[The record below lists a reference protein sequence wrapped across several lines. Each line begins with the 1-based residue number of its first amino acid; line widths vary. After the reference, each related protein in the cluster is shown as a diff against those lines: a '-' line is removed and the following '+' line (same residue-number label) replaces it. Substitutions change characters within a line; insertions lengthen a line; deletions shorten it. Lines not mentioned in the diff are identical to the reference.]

1 MMTMARTESSYG
13 AEKLSPRQK
22 TWISAAEIL
31 CPRQK
36 NGSSDAEIG
45 ISRQKTCSSDAEIGI
60 SGQKACSSAAVK
72 HRPRLRTRIYATEIG
87 IRRGFSNTN
96 YHELFIN
103 FSDSRLYDELHGNY
117 MFYLNTNYHE
127 LTTNFSLMI
136 INGQLMV
143 IIC

>member
-1 MMTMARTESSYG
+1 METMARKECSYG

-22 TWISAAEIL
+22 TWISAAEIR

-45 ISRQKTCSSDAEIGI
+45 ISGQKTCSSDAEIGI

-87 IRRGFSNTN
+87 IRHGRNNVRMMFEVKEVKEVIATLEVKDDTSAGETNGRTFVVNSVNFDNFDNFPLSFS
-96 YHELFIN
+96 
-103 FSDSRLYDELHGNY
+103 
-117 MFYLNTNYHE
+117 
-127 LTTNFSLMI
+127 
-136 INGQLMV
+136 
-143 IIC
+143 

>member
-1 MMTMARTESSYG
+1 MARRECSYG

-22 TWISAAEIL
+22 NGSSDAEIL

-45 ISRQKTCSSDAEIGI
+45 ISGQKTCSSDAEIGI

-87 IRRGFSNTN
+87 IRHGRNNVRMMFEVKEVKEVIATLEVKDDTSAGETNGRTFVVNSVNFDNFDNFPLSFS
-96 YHELFIN
+96 
-103 FSDSRLYDELHGNY
+103 
-117 MFYLNTNYHE
+117 
-127 LTTNFSLMI
+127 
-136 INGQLMV
+136 
-143 IIC
+143 

>member
-1 MMTMARTESSYG
+1 MTTMAKKECSYG

-22 TWISAAEIL
+22 TWISAAEIR
-31 CPRQK
+31 CPRRK
-36 NGSSDAEIG
+36 NSSSA
-45 ISRQKTCSSDAEIGI
+45 AEIGI

-72 HRPRLRTRIYATEIG
+72 HRPRQKTRIYATEIG
-87 IRRGFSNTN
+87 IRRSFSNTN
-96 YHELFIN
+96 SCAPLVLRRFAE
-103 FSDSRLYDELHGNY
+103 S
-117 MFYLNTNYHE
+117 HE

>member
-1 MMTMARTESSYG
+1 MTTMARRECSYG

-22 TWISAAEIL
+22 NGSSDAEKL

-45 ISRQKTCSSDAEIGI
+45 ISGQKTCSSDAEIGI

-87 IRRGFSNTN
+87 IRPIA
-96 YHELFIN
+96 EL
-103 FSDSRLYDELHGNY
+103 STL
-117 MFYLNTNYHE
+117 
-127 LTTNFSLMI
+127 I
-136 INGQLMV
+136 ILKK
-143 IIC
+143 IFL